1 MARVLAC
8 VAFATIHAQYCPGAG
23 ENFLNLGG
31 KTPLS
36 SNRRCDSG
44 DYANAGS
51 WTYAVAPKKFAAG
64 CTAHYF
70 SHRTIGG
77 NANLVI
83 KIPTPPG
90 TYTVHLFFMEIF
102 HTAAN
107 KRKFTL
113 DVNGKKPVGGAG
125 NLDVFA
131 ATKGKNKPL
140 QLWTYNVVVTA
151 KSQFVTVTV
160 GRVKGFDNP
169 MISAINVKGAGATK
183 VVGKSGLTSCGA
195 KPPAAAPKPPTTP
208 AKPPV
213 TPIGP
218 GKGGSVT
225 KGSAAVFAGNKI
237 PCPGANDVFINTGGK
252 NLPTGYR
259 CDTGKYGKD
268 KASVMSGS
276 TPGKCTAQLWS
287 HGFSTKTLTYTIP
300 VAPGTYKLGL
310 QFMETY
316 FKAANKRKFTVT
328 VNGKTPQGVTNPLDV
343 YAKAKNAPYVLTM
356 TVATNDFIT
365 VKLGKTAFNNPMI
378 SAITISGAGA
388 NKFVGTE
395 GLKSC
400 GLTGS
405 PPSSGTPGGAKVCK
419 SDFSGVHLAHAVSGG
434 PYVETDFKKQGFA
447 AVFLDG
453 SQSHSHAFE
462 KGNGFIN
469 KYSWTW
475 VDKNNP
481 ASKGGV
487 VTLTKPKPVGYFPSA
502 PPRSSSRCSTS
513 STIAPPS
520 RLPSPS
526 TPPPRPARTAT
537 TTTTATLR
545 PPSCRCRSALVPA
558 PSRSTP

>member
-1 MARVLAC
+1 MGPAR
-8 VAFATIHAQYCPGAG
+8 
-23 ENFLNLGG
+23 
-31 KTPLS
+31 
-36 SNRRCDSG
+36 
-44 DYANAGS
+44 
-51 WTYAVAPKKFAAG
+51 
-64 CTAHYF
+64 
-70 SHRTIGG
+70 
-77 NANLVI
+77 
-83 KIPTPPG
+83 
-90 TYTVHLFFMEIF
+90 
-102 HTAAN
+102 
-107 KRKFTL
+107 
-113 DVNGKKPVGGAG
+113 
-125 NLDVFA
+125 
-131 ATKGKNKPL
+131 
-140 QLWTYNVVVTA
+140 
-151 KSQFVTVTV
+151 
-160 GRVKGFDNP
+160 
-169 MISAINVKGAGATK
+169 
-183 VVGKSGLTSCGA
+183 
-195 KPPAAAPKPPTTP
+195 AAASPR
-208 AKPPV
+208 
-213 TPIGP
+213 
-218 GKGGSVT
+218 
-225 KGSAAVFAGNKI
+225 GSAAVFAGNKI

-400 GLTGS
+400 GPDRVAAEQRHARRRQGVQVGLLGR
-405 PPSSGTPGGAKVCK
+405 PSGGTRY
-419 SDFSGVHLAHAVSGG
+419 LGG

-487 VTLTKPKPVGYFPSA
+487 VTLTKPKPVGYFPIGTTKVKLEVFDQFDNCAAESFTVTVN
-502 PPRSSSRCSTS
+502 PRH
-513 STIAPPS
+513 
-520 RLPSPS
+520 L
-526 TPPPRPARTAT
+526 ARRVLLLLQ
-537 TTTTATLR
+537 LR
-545 PPSCRCRSALVPA
+545 QLCAHRRAAAVQ
-558 PSRSTP
+558 R